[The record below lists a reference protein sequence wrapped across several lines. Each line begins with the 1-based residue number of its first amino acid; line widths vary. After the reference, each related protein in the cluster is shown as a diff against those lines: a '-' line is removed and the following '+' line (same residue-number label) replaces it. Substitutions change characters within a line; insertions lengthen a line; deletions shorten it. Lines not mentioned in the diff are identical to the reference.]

1 MSARRKGHRLRR
13 IGVVVFKRGARPAA
27 TIKALREWAELQ
39 DVELLLHGS
48 ARAWA
53 RRGEVVLDDREF
65 VRRSQ
70 MVLSLGG
77 DGTLLSAA
85 RLVGESGTPLVGLN
99 HGRLGFLADL
109 SDRDGLDGLTHLAE
123 GDGLLEPRTVLS
135 ASVVRGRRVVH
146 RERCLN
152 EFFLRG
158 PRDLAMIEIEV
169 STQAGFLT
177 DYWADGL
184 LVATPTGSTAY
195 SLAVGGPIVRH
206 DVPCMILTP
215 VAPHS
220 LNVRPLVLPDSE
232 TLRIRPRGDEGAR
245 LLADGRPGFDM
256 RPGDE
261 LRVVRSAKP
270 VMLLRPRDAAFP
282 DALRSK
288 LGWSGAPHVHSL
300 RVGES
305 VRR

>member
-1 MSARRKGHRLRR
+1 MNGHKGRKLRR

-27 TIKALREWAELQ
+27 TLKALREWAVVHK
-39 DVELLLHGS
+39 VELLWHSS
-48 ARAWA
+48 ARPWA
-53 RRGEVVLDDREF
+53 RRGENVLDDREF

-109 SDRDGLDGLTHLAE
+109 SDRDGLEALSRIAAGKCV
-123 GDGLLEPRTVLS
+123 LEPRTAFSV
-135 ASVVRGRRVVH
+135 SVVRGRRIVH
-146 RERCLN
+146 RDRCLN
-152 EFFLRG
+152 EFYLRG

-169 STQAGFLT
+169 ATREGFLS

-220 LNVRPLVLPDSE
+220 LNVRPLVIPDHE
-232 TLRIRPRGDEGAR
+232 VLRIRPRSAEGAR
-245 LLADGRPGFDM
+245 LLADGRPSFDLL
-256 RPGDE
+256 PDDE
-261 LRVVRSAKP
+261 VRISRSSKP
-270 VMLLRPRDAAFP
+270 VVLLRPVGAAFV

-288 LGWSGAPHVHSL
+288 LGWSGAPRSPMPVSA
-300 RVGES
+300 G
-305 VRR
+305 

>member
-1 MSARRKGHRLRR
+1 MDCVVRKGRKLRR

-27 TIKALREWAELQ
+27 TIKMLRDWATEHG
-39 DVELLLHGS
+39 VELLLHGS

-53 RRGEVVLDDREF
+53 RRDEKVVDDREF

-85 RLVGESGTPLVGLN
+85 RLVGDSGTPLVGLN

-109 SDRDGLDGLTHLAE
+109 SDRDGLDALTRIAE
-123 GDGLLEPRTVLS
+123 GDCLLEPRTVLS
-135 ASVVRGRRVVH
+135 ASVVRARRVIH

-152 EFFLRG
+152 EFYLRG
-158 PRDLAMIEIEV
+158 TRDLSMIEIEV
-169 STQAGFLT
+169 GTRAGFLS

-220 LNVRPLVLPDSE
+220 LNVRPLVLPDGE
-232 TLRIRPRGDEGAR
+232 ELRILPRGAEGAR
-245 LLADGRPGFDM
+245 LLADGRAGFDLQ
-256 RPGDE
+256 PGDE
-261 LRVVRSAKP
+261 VRIARSSKP
-270 VMLLRPRDAAFP
+270 VVLLRPRDAAFS

-288 LGWSGAPHVHSL
+288 LGWSGAPRPSHLPH
-300 RVGES
+300 G
-305 VRR
+305 

>member
-1 MSARRKGHRLRR
+1 MTKYVKGRKLVR
-13 IGVVVFKRGARPAA
+13 IGVVVFKRGARPSA
-27 TIKALREWAELQ
+27 TLKALREWAPAHG
-39 DVELLLHGS
+39 VELLWHVS
-48 ARAWA
+48 AKPWA
-53 RRGEVVLDDREF
+53 RRGEKVLDDREF

-85 RLVGESGTPLVGLN
+85 QLVGESGTPLVGMN

-109 SDRDGLDGLTHLAE
+109 SDRDGLEVLSRMVE
-123 GDGLLEPRTVLS
+123 GECVPEERTVLS
-135 ASVVRGRRVVH
+135 ATVIRGRRVIH
-146 RERCLN
+146 RDRCLN

-158 PRDLAMIEIEV
+158 RRDLSMIEIVVNTSE
-169 STQAGFLT
+169 GFLS

-206 DVPCMILTP
+206 DVPCLILTP

-220 LNVRPLVLPDSE
+220 LNVRPLVLPDREELS
-232 TLRIRPRGDEGAR
+232 LCPRTDEGAR
-245 LLADGRPGFDM
+245 LLVDGRPSFDLE
-256 RPGDE
+256 PGDE
-261 LRVVRSAKP
+261 VRIVRSDKP
-270 VMLLRPRDAAFP
+270 VVLLRPREAAFS

-288 LGWSGAPHVHSL
+288 LGWSGAPRL
-300 RVGES
+300 PGRQPIA
-305 VRR
+305 